1 MTHDSWWASEKL
13 DIAWNVTQL
22 LTIISLHISTLS
34 FTLINYKN
42 KPTPQARHS
51 KPNPS
56 HKTKKSFRLESLF
69 NIYIFSSSLN
79 LLFLSTPIYLSIN
92 PISQPH
98 HFIIQPRHR
107 FLFIIMHSIL
117 IFFISSLLVL
127 GQEESQISQ
136 SLDPSARQLASASSG
151 EPTGNQTASLT
162 STNNFVSLDDD
173 DQKKKLLALVEGT
186 YSIKPTDILSIF
198 FIYLLYSNYRLTFV
212 FLRKLWEL
220 NWWTVLN
227 SSITTPVTQLLW
239 AWYEFESLWF
249 PFSLFSWTSPTSSS
263 SWIKK
268 N

>member
-1 MTHDSWWASEKL
+1 
-13 DIAWNVTQL
+13 
-22 LTIISLHISTLS
+22 
-34 FTLINYKN
+34 
-42 KPTPQARHS
+42 
-51 KPNPS
+51 
-56 HKTKKSFRLESLF
+56 
-69 NIYIFSSSLN
+69 
-79 LLFLSTPIYLSIN
+79 
-92 PISQPH
+92 
-98 HFIIQPRHR
+98 
-107 FLFIIMHSIL
+107 MHSIL

-220 NWWTVLN
+220 N
-227 SSITTPVTQLLW
+227 
-239 AWYEFESLWF
+239 
-249 PFSLFSWTSPTSSS
+249 
-263 SWIKK
+263 
-268 N
+268 